1 MNKIKKIE
9 LEQLRELQKKS
20 QNIIYELGEIS
31 LNEILLEQRK
41 QKIENILQE
50 IQDEEKTLK
59 QFLISK
65 YGDINI
71 NLETGEF

>member
-1 MNKIKKIE
+1 MNQIEKIE

-31 LNEILLEQRK
+31 LNEIVLEQRK
-41 QKIENILQE
+41 QKIKNILQE

>member
-1 MNKIKKIE
+1 MNQIEKIE

-41 QKIENILQE
+41 QKIKNILQE

>member
-1 MNKIKKIE
+1 MNQIEKIE

-41 QKIENILQE
+41 QKIKNILQE

-65 YGDINI
+65 
-71 NLETGEF
+71 F

>member
-1 MNKIKKIE
+1 MKKLEQQE
-9 LEQLRELQKKS
+9 LEQLQELQKKS
-20 QNIIYELGEIS
+20 QEIIFELGEIS
-31 LNEILLEQRK
+31 LNEILLNKRK
-41 QKIENILQE
+41 NKSLLSLDKL
-50 IQDEEKTLK
+50 QDEEKTLK

>member
-1 MNKIKKIE
+1 MAK
-9 LEQLRELQKKS
+9 LEQKELQQLQELQKKS
-20 QNIIYELGEIS
+20 QNILLELGEIS
-31 LNEILLEQRK
+31 FNEILLEQKK
-41 QKIENILQE
+41 QKIKNVLQE